1 MGRKIR
7 WAVIGSG
14 GIARRRVIPE
24 GILQSKNAK
33 LIAVYDIN
41 AKINSAVAKETNAT
55 AASSIEE
62 LLKLDIEAVACFMA
76 ILQFT

>member
-62 LLKLDIEAVACFMA
+62 PTESKPTYRRDYFDCY
-76 ILQFT
+76 